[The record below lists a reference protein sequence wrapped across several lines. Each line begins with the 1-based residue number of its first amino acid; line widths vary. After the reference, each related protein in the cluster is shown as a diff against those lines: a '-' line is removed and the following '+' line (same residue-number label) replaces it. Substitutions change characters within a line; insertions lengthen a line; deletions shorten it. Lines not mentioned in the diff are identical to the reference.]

1 MNVVFVVYVLL
12 DSLQSRFD
20 VSITRSQTGVRS
32 RWTKIL
38 TERRQRKGSF
48 RRRKCFFFL
57 GSFSDDFVI
66 LQRDKV
72 DRLELVVRGIGGGD
86 GRQRRVRGRRKCLR
100 LGAGFYGGYY
110 SICLYVC
117 LISVLLLQL
126 CVVIYNVIG
135 YRYV

>member
-38 TERRQRKGSF
+38 TERRQRKGLF

-66 LQRDKV
+66 LQLDRV

-86 GRQRRVRGRRKCLR
+86 EGQRRVRGRRKCLR

-126 CVVIYNVIG
+126 CVVIYNVLG